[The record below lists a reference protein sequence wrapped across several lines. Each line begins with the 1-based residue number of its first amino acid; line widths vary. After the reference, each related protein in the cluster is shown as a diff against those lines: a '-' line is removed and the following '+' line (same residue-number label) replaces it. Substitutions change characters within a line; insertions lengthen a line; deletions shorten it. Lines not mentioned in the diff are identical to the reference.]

1 MDETLARYNKT
12 HIHEEQTAAIPLRYA
27 GPLTMHGDAQAQ
39 ELQVPLATYESPLW
53 PSVERGFRVT
63 AKSGGIHVRHKGQM
77 MTRSIVLQAPDA
89 IQADDAAVAIET
101 MDLTPAIQSASRYAE
116 FRECRTETLG
126 EKIYVRLGMSTGD
139 AAGHNM
145 ATIVAHA
152 VMKHILAERG
162 ELRYLAISGNL
173 CTDKKTSAVN
183 ALYGRGHSVI
193 ARAHIPERECRR
205 MLRSAPQ
212 DLRELHIAKNLQG
225 SILAGSLRSANAH
238 VGNMLLALYLAT
250 GQDGV
255 NIIEGT
261 QAMTEI
267 ALSHNGGVEIS
278 CHLPNI
284 IMGTIGNGKDCA
296 HVRQA
301 LEVTGCMPVR
311 GNPGAASARLAM
323 IAGAT
328 CLAGE
333 LSLLAAQVNE
343 DELVESHTRLERR
356 A

>member
-1 MDETLARYNKT
+1 MRGV
-12 HIHEEQTAAIPLRYA
+12 QTAAIPLRYA
-27 GPLTMHGDAQAQ
+27 GPLVMHGDA
-39 ELQVPLATYESPLW
+39 ESGDLEVPLATYESPLW

-63 AKSGGIHVRHKGQM
+63 AKSGGIQVRHKGQM

-89 IQADDAAVAIET
+89 IQAHEAADAIQA
-101 MDLTPAIQSASRYAE
+101 MDLTPAIQSASRYAV
-116 FRECRTETLG
+116 FRECRTETFG
-126 EKIYVRLGMSTGD
+126 RQVYVRIGIATGD

-152 VMKHILAERG
+152 VMKQILAERP
-162 ELRYLAISGNL
+162 ELSYISISGNV
-173 CTDKKTSAVN
+173 CTDKKVSAVN

-193 ARAHIPERECRR
+193 ASAHVPERLCRR
-205 MLRSAPQ
+205 MLHTSPE
-212 DLRELHIAKNLQG
+212 DLRELHIAKNLKG
-225 SILAGSLRSANAH
+225 SLLAGSLRSANAH
-238 VGNMLLALYLAT
+238 IGNMLLALYLAT

-255 NIIEGT
+255 NIIEGS
-261 QAMTEI
+261 QAMTDI
-267 ALSHNGGVEIS
+267 ALAEDGGIEIS

-296 HVRQA
+296 HVQA
-301 LEVTGCMPVR
+301 ALAALDCIPDKD
-311 GNPGAASARLAM
+311 NPGAASARLAM

-343 DELVESHTRLERR
+343 DELVESHTRLERGP
-356 A
+356 